1 MSTNLIGMKNLEAKK
16 GAGRPKG
23 ALNKVTQSAKDM
35 IQNAADE
42 LGGLQRMVAWVKE
55 SPENEKHFW
64 TSIYPKL
71 LPLQVNANVNQT
83 SISKIEVELVGS

>member
-1 MSTNLIGMKNLEAKK
+1 MKNLDVKK

-23 ALNKVTQSAKDM
+23 SLNKVTQSAKDM
-35 IQNAADE
+35 IANAAEE
-42 LGGLQRMVAWVKE
+42 LGGLQRLVEWVKE
-55 SPENEKHFW
+55 APENEKHFW

-71 LPLQVNANVNQT
+71 LPLQVNANLNQT